1 MPAASH
7 PGKPHPLDR
16 GKVTGP
22 HVGEDRPGAGA
33 ACELSSGPDH
43 ETVAA
48 RRAARDSPAMQL
60 SDAHLQIHAQA
71 RRFADE
77 VIRPAAAELDRTEH
91 FPAEIYARMAELGLF
106 GITVAETDG
115 GAGADALAYTLVM
128 EELARGYASIAD
140 QCGLVEL
147 VGTLL
152 GEHGSADQKARYLA
166 PLLRA
171 ERRCA
176 YAITE
181 AEAGSDVAAIRTT
194 ATRTRHGW
202 RLDGAKQWIHNAP
215 VCDFAVVLARTDP
228 AAGRRGMSVFLV
240 ERDLRGVEAGAK
252 ESKMGQRASPVG
264 ALRFDRVELP
274 EDARLGPEN
283 RGFHMMMGVLDKG
296 RIGIAALAVGILQ
309 AALDAAVDYARTRR
323 QFGQAIAEFQGVQWL
338 LADMAKDTAAARLL
352 THAAATKLDE
362 GERATLEAA
371 MAKCFA
377 SDAAVQHTSNAVQI
391 FGGSGYIRGFEVERL
406 YRDAKITQIYEG
418 TNQIQRNLIARHVL
432 NR

>member
-1 MPAASH
+1 
-7 PGKPHPLDR
+7 
-16 GKVTGP
+16 
-22 HVGEDRPGAGA
+22 
-33 ACELSSGPDH
+33 
-43 ETVAA
+43 
-48 RRAARDSPAMQL
+48 MQL
-60 SDAHLQIHAQA
+60 SEAHREIQAQA
-71 RRFADE
+71 HRFADE
-77 VIRPAAAELDRTEH
+77 VIRPVAAELDRTER

-106 GITVAETDG
+106 GITLAEADG
-115 GAGADALAYTLVM
+115 GAGADTLAYALVM

-147 VGTLL
+147 VATLL

-166 PLLRA
+166 PLLHA

-194 ATRTRHGW
+194 ATRTAGGW

-215 VCDFAVVLARTDP
+215 VCDFAVVLARTAP
-228 AAGRRGMSVFLV
+228 ELGRRGMSVFLV
-240 ERDLRGVEAGAK
+240 ERDLPGVAGGGK
-252 ESKMGQRASPVG
+252 EDKMGQCASPLG
-264 ALRFDRVELP
+264 ALRFDGALLP

-283 RGFHMMMGVLDKG
+283 RGFQMMMSVLDKG
-296 RIGIAALAVGILQ
+296 RVGIAALAVGILQ

-323 QFGQAIAEFQGVQWL
+323 QFGQAIADFQGVQWL
-338 LADMAKDTAAARLL
+338 LADMAKDAAAARLL
-352 THAAATKLDE
+352 THAAALQLDQ
-362 GERATLEAA
+362 GERATMAAA

-418 TNQIQRNLIARHVL
+418 TNQIQRNLIARHLL

>member
-1 MPAASH
+1 MP
-7 PGKPHPLDR
+7 
-16 GKVTGP
+16 
-22 HVGEDRPGAGA
+22 
-33 ACELSSGPDH
+33 LSP
-43 ETVAA
+43 E
-48 RRAARDSPAMQL
+48 
-60 SDAHLQIHAQA
+60 HLEIRTQA

-77 VIRPAAAELDRTEH
+77 AIRPVAADLDRTER
-91 FPAEIYARMAELGLF
+91 FPADLYGRMAELGLF
-106 GITVAETDG
+106 GITVPEVDG
-115 GAGADALAYTLVM
+115 GTGADTLAYALVM
-128 EELARGYASIAD
+128 EEVARGYASVAD

-152 GEHGSADQKARYLA
+152 GEHGSADQKAAYLE

-194 ATRTRHGW
+194 ATRAADGW

-228 AAGRRGMSVFLV
+228 ALGRRGMSVFLV
-240 ERDLRGVEAGAK
+240 ERDLPGVEVGAK

-264 ALRFDRVELP
+264 ALRFDRVHLP
-274 EDARLGPEN
+274 EAARLGPEN
-283 RGFHMMMGVLDKG
+283 RGFHMMMSVLDKG
-296 RIGIAALAVGILQ
+296 RIGIAALAVGLLQ
-309 AALDAAVDYARTRR
+309 AALDAALDYARTRR
-323 QFGQAIAEFQGVQWL
+323 QFGQALAEFQGIQWL
-338 LADMAKDTAAARLL
+338 LADMAKDTAASRLL
-352 THAAATKLDE
+352 THEAAAVLDR
-362 GERATLEAA
+362 GERATLEASI
-371 MAKCFA
+371 AKCFA
-377 SDAAVQHTSNAVQI
+377 SDAAVQHASNAVQI

-418 TNQIQRNLIARHVL
+418 TNQIQRTLIARHLL